1 MENDIGGMLGM
12 AGSLVTLA
20 IMLVLIVANWKLFTK
35 ANQPGWACLIPVY
48 NIYVWTQIVGRP
60 AWWIIL
66 LFIPIVNFIV
76 AIILCI
82 DMAKSFG
89 KDALYGFGIAIL
101 GIIFLPMLAYGSATY
116 QGPSAA
122 A

>member
-1 MENDIGGMLGM
+1 MENELGGMIGM
-12 AGSLVTLA
+12 VGSLITLV

-35 ANQPGWACLIPVY
+35 ANQPGWACLVPIY

-66 LFIPIVNFIV
+66 LFVPIANFVV

-89 KDALYGFGIAIL
+89 KDALYGIGIAIL
-101 GIIFLPMLAYGSATY
+101 GVIFIPMLAYGSATY
-116 QGPSAA
+116 QGPSVAS
-122 A
+122 

>member
-1 MENDIGGMLGM
+1 MESDIGGMAGM
-12 AGSLVTLA
+12 LGSLVSLA
-20 IMLVLIVANWKLFTK
+20 FILVMVVANWKIFTK
-35 ANQPGWACLIPVY
+35 ANQPGWACLVPIY

-82 DMAKSFG
+82 DLAKSFG
-89 KDALYGFGIAIL
+89 KDTLYGVGIAIL
-101 GIIFLPMLAYGSATY
+101 SFIFMPILAFGSASY

-122 A
+122 S

>member
-1 MENDIGGMLGM
+1 MENDVGGMVGM
-12 AGSLVTLA
+12 VGSLVSLA
-20 IMLVLIVANWKLFTK
+20 IILVLVVANWKLFTK

-66 LFIPIVNFIV
+66 LFVPIVNFIV

-89 KDALYGFGIAIL
+89 KDALYGIGIAIL
-101 GIIFLPMLAYGSATY
+101 GIILIPMLAFGSATY
-116 QGPSAA
+116 QGPSVSA
-122 A
+122 

>member
-1 MENDIGGMLGM
+1 MENEVGGMVGM
-12 AGSLVTLA
+12 LGSLVTLA
-20 IMLVLIVANWKLFTK
+20 IILVLVVANWKLFTK
-35 ANQPGWACLIPVY
+35 ANQPGWACLIPIY

-66 LFIPIVNFIV
+66 LFVPIVNFIV

-89 KDALYGFGIAIL
+89 KDTLYGIGMAIL
-101 GIIFLPMLAYGSATY
+101 GIIFIPMLAFGSATY
-116 QGPSAA
+116 QGPSVSG
-122 A
+122 